1 MTQLKSSTL
10 EASYP
15 TAVTEIAKACHILD
29 AQVEDAYPCTPQQ
42 IQQIS
47 EDRCEV
53 FHLILSFGPNGDLER
68 WIRSV
73 QKVVSMNSILRTRIV
88 CHQSKFLQIV
98 TTEEHTTEY
107 LTGDVE
113 QFLND
118 EKAFEMNLGTPL
130 FRTAVIGRRFV
141 ATIHHAVMDYWS
153 LNSFLRGDAAM
164 LYLGQE
170 PIHRAAF
177 KDFVNLCA
185 GIDRAKA
192 DSFWAARF
200 RGSASIY
207 PPMPASA
214 IARPSEKLEKTI
226 TLNLMSR
233 GIEESHIAWY
243 AEAAWALTIATY
255 ADNESIAYGIVMS
268 GRSSMLGDAGN
279 TLGPTT
285 VELPVLITV
294 QPSMTVDA
302 LVKGRATALRELK
315 SNPLFLQ
322 YSLENIAATN
332 NTARIASKFQSLF
345 NIVPPQPISLPTT
358 EEESKSVSLERVIKR
373 SHGGF
378 ALTFLC
384 RLVDESII
392 LEALYDPAVLDRDH
406 VDRILNQF
414 EHDLRT
420 LIEVPAD
427 TRLGDLQR
435 LSPQDRD
442 DLIRWHTLSH
452 ETDNSRFHALRG
464 FDVCPS
470 NQTWI
475 VAPKNIDQLVPVGS
489 IGELL
494 VEMTPSTR
502 DLSTQASH
510 LSPRWLEN
518 FRPSGTTLR
527 RTGELGKYS
536 QDGSLVY
543 IGKRENRIKLGSR
556 IVQLEAI
563 EETIRSCN
571 QVKDIVVVSKIIS
584 GRTRL
589 VAVVTLKGIEAA
601 AKDPWQL
608 QVLPAA
614 LISTTNDCLHVV
626 RQNAEMSL
634 ELNDVPVVW
643 HVVSSLPRIKGR
655 DIDREAV
662 RLWLKD
668 VK

>member
-1 MTQLKSSTL
+1 
-10 EASYP
+10 
-15 TAVTEIAKACHILD
+15 
-29 AQVEDAYPCTPQQ
+29 
-42 IQQIS
+42 
-47 EDRCEV
+47 
-53 FHLILSFGPNGDLER
+53 
-68 WIRSV
+68 
-73 QKVVSMNSILRTRIV
+73 
-88 CHQSKFLQIV
+88 
-98 TTEEHTTEY
+98 
-107 LTGDVE
+107 
-113 QFLND
+113 
-118 EKAFEMNLGTPL
+118 
-130 FRTAVIGRRFV
+130 
-141 ATIHHAVMDYWS
+141 
-153 LNSFLRGDAAM
+153 
-164 LYLGQE
+164 
-170 PIHRAAF
+170 
-177 KDFVNLCA
+177 
-185 GIDRAKA
+185 
-192 DSFWAARF
+192 
-200 RGSASIY
+200 
-207 PPMPASA
+207 
-214 IARPSEKLEKTI
+214 
-226 TLNLMSR
+226 
-233 GIEESHIAWY
+233 
-243 AEAAWALTIATY
+243 
-255 ADNESIAYGIVMS
+255 MS

-332 NTARIASKFQSLF
+332 NTARVASKFQSLF

-358 EEESKSVSLERVIKR
+358 EEESRSVSLERVIKR

-452 ETDNSRFHALRG
+452 ETDNSRFRTLRG

-475 VAPKNIDQLVPVGS
+475 VDPKNIEQLVPVGS

-494 VEMTPSTR
+494 VEMTPPTR

-608 QVLPAA
+608 QPLPAA

-634 ELNDVPVVW
+634 ALNDVPVVW